1 MLDDANFQ
9 NLSPLLDVFS
19 AEQLSGPKPEG
30 NPWRDI
36 PQLARPRQLPMPIW
50 DHAAPIDPLRE
61 RDLKELYGWFE
72 RTDMT
77 DVEDDIAHRLR
88 LLPPEPFWDD
98 PDWRFLREF
107 LA

>member
-1 MLDDANFQ
+1 MLDDANFK
-9 NLSPLLDVFS
+9 NLSTLLEGVSANPLSTVT
-19 AEQLSGPKPEG
+19 EG

-36 PQLARPRQLPMPIW
+36 PQLTRPRQLPMPIW

-77 DVEDDIAHRLR
+77 DVEDDITHRLR